1 MNGEAGNS
9 RKAWDRAAGD
19 RQGLGKVTMHGEAG
33 NSRKAWDRAA
43 GDGVV
48 LGLLFAVTSQ
58 EHPLTP

>member
-1 MNGEAGNS
+1 MKKILNVKIFLGRSSQIMNGG
-9 RKAWDRAAGD
+9 
-19 RQGLGKVTMHGEAG
+19 AG

-48 LGLLFAVTSQ
+48 LGLFFTVTSQ